1 MELKITLSNIVNFAF
16 NKVIQVFGVVIIVFG
31 LIFLLSLISY
41 SPNDPNFVFPNENEC
56 EPGDFFRE
64 NQIKELENFL
74 NYKNFNFQISKT
86 QSLFNYI
93 SLISFLISVSFIM
106 YYLIRKIIYK

>member
-41 SPNDPNFVFPNENEC
+41 SPNDPNFVFPNEKEINNLI
-56 EPGDFFRE
+56 GIKGSILSDFFF
-64 NQIKELENFL
+64 QSIGLVSVLIPLTFIFVGINFW
-74 NYKNFNFQISKT
+74 
-86 QSLFNYI
+86 
-93 SLISFLISVSFIM
+93 
-106 YYLIRKIIYK
+106 

>member
-41 SPNDPNFVFPNENEC
+41 SPNDPNFIFPEKTEIQNIL
-56 EPGDFFRE
+56 G
-64 NQIKELENFL
+64 
-74 NYKNFNFQISKT
+74 FQGS
-86 QSLFNYI
+86 YI
-93 SLISFLISVSFIM
+93 SDLFFAVDCNMILTKSVLRFSNRLTSPFHFDKS
-106 YYLIRKIIYK
+106 LT